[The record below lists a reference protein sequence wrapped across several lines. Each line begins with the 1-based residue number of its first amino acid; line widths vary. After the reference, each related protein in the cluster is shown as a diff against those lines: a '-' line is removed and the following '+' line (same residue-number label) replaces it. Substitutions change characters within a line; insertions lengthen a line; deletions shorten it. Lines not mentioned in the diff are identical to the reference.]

1 MGLFDKLNSNKVA
14 RILAISVVVLIVVV
28 AAYVAHDFFGSTSAA
43 RASNARIF
51 MDADTGKPFHHEIT
65 RGETFPI
72 KAPSGNNSGYPAE
85 LCYWTKDGQI
95 SDKPVPVLLK
105 QYLGQPGPTFCPD
118 CGRLVV
124 AHNPMPD
131 ASSKPPPDQAQYASA
146 HKGIEDPDDQDSDAG
161 R

>member
-1 MGLFDKLNSNKVA
+1 MGLLDKLNNNKVA
-14 RILAISVVVLIVVV
+14 RILAVSVVGLIVVV

-43 RASNARIF
+43 KASNARIF
-51 MDADTGKPFHHEIT
+51 MDADTGKPFNHEIV
-65 RGETFPI
+65 RGESFPI

-85 LCYWTKDGQI
+85 LCYWTKDGKI

-105 QYLGQPGPTFCPD
+105 LYLGQPGPTFCPD
-118 CGRLVV
+118 CGRLVI

-131 ASSKPPPDQAQYASA
+131 AGSQPPPDQAQYAAA
-146 HKGIEDPDDQDSDAG
+146 HLNNNADDAESDDG

>member
-1 MGLFDKLNSNKVA
+1 MGLLEKLNSNKTA
-14 RILAISVVVLIVVV
+14 RILAMCVVGLIVV
-28 AAYVAHDFFGSTSAA
+28 AAIYVAHDFFGSSSAA
-43 RASNARIF
+43 KASNARIF
-51 MDADTGKPFHHEIT
+51 IDADTGKPFNHEIA
-65 RGETFPI
+65 RGESFPI
-72 KAPSGNNSGYPAE
+72 KAPSGNNTGYPAE

-131 ASSKPPPDQAQYASA
+131 ASTKPPPDQAQYASA
-146 HKGIEDPDDQDSDAG
+146 HKNIEDDDPDSDAG